1 MLLKLLGSGRAP
13 VAGGLL
19 VIGGGVCLL
28 ILPGGSL
35 AVVLLPGLAGTSG
48 FLFGAGLC
56 VLGLFLVLQPRSHA
70 FAGVAAILVAL
81 TSLVTTNLGG
91 FGLGVAL
98 GVLGGALGFA
108 WEPGDQSD
116 RVRSPRVPDDRRRG
130 PGGQAPVEPP
140 TQPIRSTGPDPTT
153 RRTLHGR
160 VPDR

>member
-1 MLLKLLGSGRAP
+1 MPKVFLGLDLVQLDWLRAP
-13 VAGGLL
+13 DDVWARES
-19 VIGGGVCLL
+19 
-28 ILPGGSL
+28 PTDPE
-35 AVVLLPGLAGTSG
+35 A
-48 FLFGAGLC
+48 
-56 VLGLFLVLQPRSHA
+56 LFLVLQPRSHA